1 MAHPLAG
8 KPAPREML
16 VNVQR
21 LLAAYFEKPDPKDPA
36 QRVSFGTSGHRG
48 SSLKHAFNEAHIAAV
63 TQATCEFRKQQ
74 GTTGPLYLGIDTH
87 ALSGPARTTAIE
99 VLAVNGVRGLYA
111 REGEWT
117 PTPVVSHAILTYN
130 RGRNDALADGIVVT
144 PSHNPPEDGGIKYNP
159 PSGGPADTDVTGW
172 IEAEANRLLETGLNG
187 VQRQS
192 THTATPYDY
201 VSTYVRDLENIVD
214 LAVVRAA
221 G

>member
-99 VLAVNGVRGLYA
+99 VLAVKAARLRLGADPMGGANISYWDPIAAEYGLNIEVVNRKVDPTFSFMPLDHDGKIRMDCSSPYA
-111 REGEWT
+111 MANLLALKDRFDLAFG
-117 PTPVVSHAILTYN
+117 
-130 RGRNDALADGIVVT
+130 NDTDSDRHGIVT
-144 PSHNPPEDGGIKYNP
+144 PSGGLMNPNP
-159 PSGGPADTDVTGW
+159 
-172 IEAEANRLLETGLNG
+172 
-187 VQRQS
+187 
-192 THTATPYDY
+192 Y
-201 VSTYVRDLENIVD
+201 
-214 LAVVRAA
+214 LA
-221 G
+221 